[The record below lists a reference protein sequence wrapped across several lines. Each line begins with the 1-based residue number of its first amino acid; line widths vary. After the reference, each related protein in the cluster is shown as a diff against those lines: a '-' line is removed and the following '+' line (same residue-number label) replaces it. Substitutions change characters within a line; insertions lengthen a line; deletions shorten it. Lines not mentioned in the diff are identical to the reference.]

1 MESYRNNILKRLA
14 GSLGCL
20 LMTLLAL
27 FAAGCA
33 ADSPDAPGAETL
45 DVGCDLPEIE
55 SYGRYYTVTLSGLD
69 PDEAYELTSDAE
81 WLELSSATVGK
92 DGILEFHVADNELP
106 EGRRSAI
113 RIASQSDPGKTG
125 VIEIYQKGPGDYEDN
140 ADTDP
145 MADYRIGWGYNVF
158 DAYQDRESVR
168 GKVIDL
174 GKLASLDSE
183 DGFQSYQEAVRNST
197 DFFVES
203 ATSIQEMSSNL
214 TRRMDK
220 SSGFLGVR
228 KTIRRFSQVCS
239 QNISEQ
245 FCSYARMSKTVASR
259 SIDAGAV
266 YYIVSNLPEDKLP
279 FTPEFM
285 RVYRDISSPGCE
297 NLDRKITDMLN
308 AFGTHVVVEANV
320 GGFIDYVATF
330 DRSQMHRYESLSEE
344 YCKKV
349 FSRQTGNIS
358 SSESEYVTSSIS
370 NSAAVSIKGGDGNKR
385 KALENSVRR
394 LSKLDAIPDREL
406 QDWFASINFSSSG
419 SGLDIIDFKIIP
431 IWNLFKDFTLSQ
443 KIVAKVMQMQ
453 EQSNYAFT
461 ESELGTD
468 CYRIDLDSRDF
479 IFSNQSSPETSLVKI
494 LYSNGEPV
502 MEVCEEYVPKIRTD
516 RRIKVFY
523 PIFSGKTSHA
533 QGLFPGDGEGN
544 RPAYLSFYDG
554 EAYVSPIED
563 YGYYDKLH
571 TAYYIH
577 GNLYA
582 CDYGHTTKSPL
593 NAVVRD
599 HRLQFKESPVSYAV
613 VKIGSGYWTRKYI
626 TEAMSFGIK
635 SSGGRFKT
643 YEVVLDGILFADIYQ
658 TNKSGFLSIN
668 EEIFGQ
674 ATDPSSGKQ
683 RLWYL
688 PLAADRKSLTDYLGN
703 NMKALFKGQA
713 SGFEAQFEGYFGSYD
728 EHGNSLGSSQRR
740 NRNQR
745 CYIPFKTGTTAGDG
759 EALVLTPDYTWES
772 IVTSS
777 SFNYYPVRLY
787 RTSSFIHKRI

>member
-1 MESYRNNILKRLA
+1 MKHLA
-14 GSLGCL
+14 GNLGCL
-20 LMTLLAL
+20 LMALLTLL
-27 FAAGCA
+27 AAGCA
-33 ADSPDAPGAETL
+33 SDSPDAPDADTL

-55 SYGRYYTVTLSGLD
+55 SYARYYTVTLSGLD
-69 PDEAYELTSDAE
+69 PDETYDLTCDAE
-81 WLELSSATVGK
+81 WLELSSATVGQ
-92 DGILEFHVADNELP
+92 DGILEFHVDDNDLS
-106 EGRRSAI
+106 EGRKSAI
-113 RIASQSDPGKTG
+113 RVASQSDSGKTG
-125 VIEIYQKGPGDYEDN
+125 TIEIYQKGLGDYDDN

-145 MADYRIGWGYNVF
+145 MADYRIGWGYNAF

-197 DFFVES
+197 EFFVES

-228 KTIRRFSQVCS
+228 KTIRRFSQVCTK
-239 QNISEQ
+239 NISEQ
-245 FCSYARMSKTVASR
+245 FCSYTRMSKTVASR

-266 YYIVSNLPEDKLP
+266 YYIVSNLSEDKLP
-279 FTPEFM
+279 FTQEFM
-285 RVYRDISSPGCE
+285 SMYRDISSPGCKD
-297 NLDRKITDMLN
+297 LDKKITDMLN

-330 DRSQMHRYESLSEE
+330 DRSQMYRYESFSEE
-344 YCKKV
+344 HCKKV
-349 FSRQTGNIS
+349 FGRQTGGVS

-370 NSAAVSIKGGDGNKR
+370 NSAAVSIKGGDKGKR
-385 KALENSVRR
+385 QALENAVRR
-394 LSKLDAIPDREL
+394 LSKLDAIPDTQL
-406 QDWFASINFSSSG
+406 QEWFSSINFSSSG

-431 IWNLFKDFTLSQ
+431 IWNLFKDFAVSQ
-443 KIVAKVMQMQ
+443 KILAKVMQMQ

-461 ESELGTD
+461 DSELGTD

-479 IFSNQSSPETSLVKI
+479 TFSNQSSPETSLVKL
-494 LYSNGEPV
+494 LYSNGEPI
-502 MEVCEEYVPKIRTD
+502 MEICEEYVPKIRTD

-523 PIFSGKTSHA
+523 PVYSGKTSHA

-582 CDYGHTTKSPL
+582 DDYGHVTKSPS
-593 NAVVRD
+593 NTVVRD
-599 HRLQFKESPVSYAV
+599 HRLRFMESRTSYAV

-626 TEAMSFGIK
+626 TEEMSFGIK
-635 SSGGRFKT
+635 SSSGRFKT
-643 YEVVLDGILFADIYQ
+643 YEVMMDGILFADIYQ
-658 TNKSGFLSIN
+658 TNKSAFLSIN

-674 ATDPSSGKQ
+674 ATDPSSGRQ
-683 RLWYL
+683 TLWYL
-688 PLAADRKSLTDYLGN
+688 PLGADRKSLTDYLGN
-703 NMKALFKGQA
+703 NMKALFKGQV
-713 SGFEAQFEGYFGSYD
+713 SGFEAQFEGYYGSYD
-728 EHGNSLGSSQRR
+728 EHGNSLGSNQRR

-745 CYIPFKTGTTAGDG
+745 CYIPFKEGTTAGAG

-787 RTSSFIHKRI
+787 RTSSFIHKKI

>member
-20 LMTLLAL
+20 LVTLLTL

-45 DVGCDLPEIE
+45 EVGCDLPEIE

-125 VIEIYQKGPGDYEDN
+125 VLEIYQKGPGDYEDN

-197 DFFVES
+197 EFFVES

-266 YYIVSNLPEDKLP
+266 YYIVSNLPEDKFP
-279 FTPEFM
+279 FSPEFM
-285 RVYRDISSPGCE
+285 RVYQEISRPGCE
-297 NLDRKITDMLN
+297 NLDKKITDMLN

-370 NSAAVSIKGGDGNKR
+370 SSAAVSIKGGDGNKR

-431 IWNLFKDFTLSQ
+431 IWNLFKDFSLSQ

-494 LYSNGEPV
+494 LYSNGEPI

-593 NAVVRD
+593 NPVVRD

-626 TEAMSFGIK
+626 TEAMSFGFR
-635 SSGGRFKT
+635 SGGRFKT

-668 EEIFGQ
+668 EEIYGQ

-728 EHGNSLGSSQRR
+728 EHGNSLGSNQRR

-745 CYIPFKTGTTAGDG
+745 CYIPFKTGTAAGEG

>member
-1 MESYRNNILKRLA
+1 MKRLA

-27 FAAGCA
+27 FASGCA

-45 DVGCDLPEIE
+45 EVGCDLPEIE

-106 EGRRSAI
+106 EGRRTAI

-279 FTPEFM
+279 FTQEFM
-285 RVYRDISSPGCE
+285 RVYQEISRPGCE
-297 NLDRKITDMLN
+297 NLDKKITDMLN

-370 NSAAVSIKGGDGNKR
+370 SSAAVSIKGGDGNKR

-431 IWNLFKDFTLSQ
+431 IWNLFKDFSLSQ

-494 LYSNGEPV
+494 LYSNGEPI

-593 NAVVRD
+593 NPVVRD

-613 VKIGSGYWTRKYI
+613 VKIGFGYWTRKYI
-626 TEAMSFGIK
+626 TEAMSFGFR
-635 SSGGRFKT
+635 SGGRFKT

-728 EHGNSLGSSQRR
+728 EHGNSLGSNQRR

-745 CYIPFKTGTTAGDG
+745 CYIPFKTGTAAGEG

>member
-1 MESYRNNILKRLA
+1 MKRLA

-27 FAAGCA
+27 FASGCA

-45 DVGCDLPEIE
+45 EVGCDLPEIE

-285 RVYRDISSPGCE
+285 RVYQEISRPGCD
-297 NLDRKITDMLN
+297 NLDKKITDMLN

-728 EHGNSLGSSQRR
+728 EHGNSLGSNQRR

-745 CYIPFKTGTTAGDG
+745 CYIPFKTGTAAGEG